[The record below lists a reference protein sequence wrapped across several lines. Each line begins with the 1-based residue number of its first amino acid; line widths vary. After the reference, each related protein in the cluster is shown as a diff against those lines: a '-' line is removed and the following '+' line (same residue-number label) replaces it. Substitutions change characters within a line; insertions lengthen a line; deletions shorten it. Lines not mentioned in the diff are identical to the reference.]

1 MDLLH
6 KSDKFFLAGSNGMA
20 GRAIYSNLI
29 ANDYGNPLYGGSILC
44 PVRSQLDLRNQSQ
57 VEEWMRKNRPDI
69 VIIAAATVG
78 GIDDNKSRP
87 VEFFLDNIKIQTNI
101 IESAFRYKVRRLLFL
116 GSSCIYPRNCP
127 QPIKEEMLLT
137 NSLEST
143 NEAYALAK
151 IGGIRLI
158 HYLNMQY
165 KCDYISLM
173 PTNLYGEGDNYHPTR
188 SHVLPALIRKF
199 QEAKDEGLDEVTC
212 WGTGSPMREFMH
224 TKDLASAC
232 LFALQNWTTNS
243 PSSLKN
249 QNGQVMTHLNVG
261 TGSDIS
267 IRDLANM
274 VAREVGFFGRIK
286 WDISKPDGTPKK
298 LLDVSRI
305 NNLGWKSSIN
315 LEVGLKQAVE
325 DFKARRK
332 IGTLRE

>member
-1 MDLLH
+1 MKH
-6 KSDKFFLAGSNGMA
+6 M
-20 GRAIYSNLI
+20 
-29 ANDYGNPLYGGSILC
+29 PW
-44 PVRSQLDLRNQSQ
+44 Q
-57 VEEWMRKNRPDI
+57 NR
-69 VIIAAATVG
+69 
-78 GIDDNKSRP
+78 R
-87 VEFFLDNIKIQTNI
+87 
-101 IESAFRYKVRRLLFL
+101 
-116 GSSCIYPRNCP
+116 
-127 QPIKEEMLLT
+127 
-137 NSLEST
+137 
-143 NEAYALAK
+143 
-151 IGGIRLI
+151 IRLI